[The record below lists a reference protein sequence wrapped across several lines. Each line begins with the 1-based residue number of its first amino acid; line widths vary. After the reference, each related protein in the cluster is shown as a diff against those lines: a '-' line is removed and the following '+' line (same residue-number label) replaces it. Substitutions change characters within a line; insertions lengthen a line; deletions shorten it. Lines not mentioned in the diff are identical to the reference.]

1 MLLSFALLLAGCEE
15 EHVPPDVVLVVVD
28 TLRADRLGTYG
39 YARPTSP
46 AIDALAKDSLVFDRA
61 YANAPWTLPSFAS
74 MLTGLLPHDHKVGRD
89 PVRVTSYGRLEG
101 DLETLAELAKSKGY
115 RTAAFV
121 NNSYLARE
129 FGFQQG
135 FDVYDWVGASN
146 DVYRSDGDTVEQAL
160 AWLTTGDAE
169 SPRAPAFLLLH
180 FMEPHLDYGV
190 NEKLRGTFAPTTNPP
205 VPVPFGPESIW
216 APWMTG
222 AVTPP
227 PEVQTFVKALYD
239 EDLLDADQGVGAL
252 LDRIGDRPNTIVALT
267 SDHGE
272 EHWDHGG
279 FEHGHTLHS
288 ELLRVPLIVHGP
300 DIEPQRVAT
309 PVSHVDLFQG
319 LVHRIGITSVP
330 GTSGDDLFAIAAAAP
345 PDRPIV
351 SENIAYGPPQIALTT
366 KDARVLYF
374 PIPRPGRAEVW
385 RIAPD
390 GSDLVPFQD
399 AEAKK
404 LGPPLLQTLEAI
416 RGGLDLPR
424 IRGTR
429 IDSRDV
435 FEQLKAL
442 GYVDDDVHTLPSGA
456 SEGLLDPSKANARA
470 PATFEVELATT
481 EGTIVVRVVRAWAP
495 LAADRFYNLAR
506 IGFLDGLGFYRV
518 VKGFVAQTGISP
530 NPTVSARWL
539 TQRLPDEPRKRSN
552 TRGTIV
558 FAAGGPNTRSTEFF
572 FNLADNP
579 KLDGQG
585 FVPFG
590 EVVSGKDVLDRLSS
604 RYGEAAGPMGGTGPD
619 PAILFEEGNRY
630 LQNIFPGLSFIV
642 SAKIR

>member
-1 MLLSFALLLAGCEE
+1 MFLPLALLLAACEE
-15 EHVPPDVVLVVVD
+15 ERVPPDVILVVVD
-28 TLRADRLGTYG
+28 TLRPDHLGAYG
-39 YARPTSP
+39 YTRPTSP
-46 AIDALAKDSLVFDRA
+46 AIDALAQDSLVFERA

-89 PVRVTSYGRLEG
+89 PVRVSSYGRLEN

-146 DVYRSDGDTVEQAL
+146 TVYRSGRDAVDDAM
-160 AWLTTGDAE
+160 AWLTTGDSE
-169 SPRAPAFLLLH
+169 SPRTPAFVLIH
-180 FMEPHLDYGV
+180 FMEPHMEYGV
-190 NEKLRGTFAPTTNPP
+190 NDKLRGTFAPTANPP
-205 VPVPFGPESIW
+205 VPVPFGPETIW

-222 AVTPP
+222 AQTPT
-227 PEVQTFVKALYD
+227 PEVQTFVAALYD
-239 EDLLDADQGVGAL
+239 EDVLDADQGVEAL
-252 LDRIGDRPNTIVALT
+252 VDRIGDRPHTILALT
-267 SDHGE
+267 ADHGE
-272 EHWDHGG
+272 ELWDHGG

-288 ELLRVPLIVHGP
+288 ELLHVPLIVHGP

-351 SENIAYGPPQIALTT
+351 SENIAYGPPQMALTT

-385 RIAPD
+385 RIAAD
-390 GSDLVPFQD
+390 GSDATPFAE

-404 LGPPLLQTLEAI
+404 LGPSLLQTLEAI
-416 RGGLDLPR
+416 RGGLELPR

-429 IDSRDV
+429 IDSHDV

-442 GYVDDDVHTLPSGA
+442 GYVDDDIRTLPSGL
-456 SEGLLDPSKANARA
+456 SEALLDPSKANARA
-470 PATFEVELATT
+470 PATYEVELLTT
-481 EGTIVVRVVRAWAP
+481 EGPMVVRVVRAWAP

-518 VKGFVAQTGISP
+518 VKGFVAQTGIHAHP
-530 NPTVSARWL
+530 AVTARWAS
-539 TQRLPDEPRKRSN
+539 QRIPDEPPKRAN
-552 TRGTIV
+552 TRGTV
-558 FAAGGPNTRSTEFF
+558 AFAAAGPNTRATEFF
-572 FNLADNP
+572 FNLRDNQALEP
-579 KLDGQG
+579 QP
-585 FVPFG
+585 VPFG
-590 EVVSGKDVLDRLSS
+590 EVVAGIEVLDRLSS
-604 RYGEAAGPMGGTGPD
+604 RYGEATGIPGGTGPE
-619 PAILFEEGNRY
+619 PMVLAEEGNRY
-630 LQNIFPGLSFIV
+630 LQNIFPGLSYIV
-642 SAKIR
+642 SAKVR